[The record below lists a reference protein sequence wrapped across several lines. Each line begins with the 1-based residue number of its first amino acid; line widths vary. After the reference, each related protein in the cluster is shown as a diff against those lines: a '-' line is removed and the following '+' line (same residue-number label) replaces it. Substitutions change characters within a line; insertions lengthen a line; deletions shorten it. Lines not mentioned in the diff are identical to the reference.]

1 MNKKERGLLEEK
13 FSKWADEAKT
23 KRDILWTLEKVR
35 TDFNSVVS
43 SSNGYQSKALVDWQ
57 GEVLDRIGLGSTEQV
72 IESVVA
78 DAVEAVQEVFE
89 SFPKDTV
96 TYSIGES
103 VVENILSKVEL
114 ADVSESA
121 VPAVYAGKHK
131 IINSN
136 TVSSTFLSRAH
147 SKLFAGVGIGVLA
160 LGVGVVGVG
169 GGGTSAAYASTY
181 LDNGQTF
188 SVTSSVAS
196 PATRDG
202 VSVSAAPA
210 VAGTVVRPVS
220 VDVSGIGGNS
230 ALVGSALKYL
240 GSHWDCTML
249 VEQALRDL
257 GYEVPDLGPMGF
269 GAYGTVFYDPSLVQ
283 AGDIMMRGGH
293 VAIYAGNG
301 LTVQGGFGFGGVVL
315 NSWEGPSSYSA
326 FVRVG

>member
-1 MNKKERGLLEEK
+1 MNKKERGLLEDK
-13 FSKWADEAKT
+13 FLRWADEAKT

-57 GEVLDRIGLGSTEQV
+57 GEVLDRLGLGSTEQV

-103 VVENILSKVEL
+103 VVENILSKVEI
-114 ADVSESA
+114 ADLSAVA
-121 VPAVYAGKHK
+121 VPAVYAEKHK
-131 IINSN
+131 ISNSN

-181 LDNGQTF
+181 LADGQSF
-188 SVTSSVAS
+188 SVSSSVNAAAS
-196 PATRDG
+196 RDSIT
-202 VSVSAAPA
+202 VLSAPA
-210 VAGTVVRPVS
+210 VAGTVMRGVT
-220 VDVSGIGGNS
+220 VDLTGTAGNT
-230 ALVGSALKYL
+230 ALIGSALKYV
-240 GSHWDCTML
+240 GSHWDCTFL

-257 GYEVPDLGPMGF
+257 GYSVGDLAPMDF
-269 GAYGTVFYDPSLVQ
+269 GQFGTVFYDSSQIQP
-283 AGDIMMRGGH
+283 GDIMMRGGH
-293 VAIYAGNG
+293 VAIWAGNG
-301 LTVQGGFGFGGVVL
+301 MSVQGGFGFGGVVY